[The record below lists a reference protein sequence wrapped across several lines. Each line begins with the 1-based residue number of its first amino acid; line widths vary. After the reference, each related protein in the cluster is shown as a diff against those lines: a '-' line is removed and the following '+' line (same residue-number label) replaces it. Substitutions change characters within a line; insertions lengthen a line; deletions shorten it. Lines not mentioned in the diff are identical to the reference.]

1 MICGV
6 SGALGLTTTFY
17 ESLLAREWDVSELE
31 LSWLESESLSLIFNL
46 YGSQVFE
53 LMDFDD

>member
-17 ESLLAREWDVSELE
+17 ESLLARDCDVSELE

-46 YGSQVFE
+46 YGS
-53 LMDFDD
+53 